1 LIDEASGKP
10 YYYNSVTGETSWDAP
25 SGVGGASVAAA
36 GDEAASTRTS
46 AAGRKAMLARRGQ
59 IAKRST
65 AKPQTVAE
73 KLTAR
78 AKKFVALRKTE
89 KAKANPSAF
98 ARKRG
103 APAGAGEKRSAGP
116 IASTPKALPSGW
128 EQVLDEASG
137 KHYYYNS
144 ATGETTWDAPA

>member
-1 LIDEASGKP
+1 
-10 YYYNSVTGETSWDAP
+10 
-25 SGVGGASVAAA
+25 
-36 GDEAASTRTS
+36 
-46 AAGRKAMLARRGQ
+46 MLARRGQ

-103 APAGAGEKRSAGP
+103 GPTGNAEKRVAGGP
-116 IASTPKALPSGW
+116 VASTPKALPSGW
-128 EQVLDEASG
+128 EQVLDESSG

-144 ATGETTWDAPA
+144 ATGETTWDLPA